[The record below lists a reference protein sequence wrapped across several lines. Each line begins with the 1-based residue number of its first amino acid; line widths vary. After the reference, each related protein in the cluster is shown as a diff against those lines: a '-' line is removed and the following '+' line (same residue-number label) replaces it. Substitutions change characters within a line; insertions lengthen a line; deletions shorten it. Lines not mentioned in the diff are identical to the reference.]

1 MQVVREHRDDLV
13 SRVRVLTAAASGLLV
28 VIATGFL
35 FVQLVQGDYYREL
48 AENNR
53 LRKLSIQAP
62 RGLIFDRKRRL
73 LVENVPS
80 YNLMLDR
87 SRSGRLD
94 RSLEFAARVLG
105 RPQEELQ
112 ALMAGYAAIPE
123 FKPVLVAENLTLS
136 EVARFGVEGL
146 EYPEFEVEVQH
157 LRLYRHREQTAH
169 LLGYLGEA
177 SQEEI
182 DASNGAYEPGDMI
195 GKKGI
200 EQTYDALLRGEDGER
215 EVVVDSRGELLEEYR
230 RTPAVPGRNL
240 TLAVDLDLQQE
251 AARWLD
257 GPEKVGAVVAMDP
270 RNGEIL
276 ALVSSPS
283 YNPNLFARR
292 LQKADWQALI
302 TDPNHPL
309 QNRAIQNTHSPGSVF
324 KIIMETAGLT
334 EGIFNEHSAVG
345 CAGAKSFYGRSFRCW
360 RKGGHGTVNAHLALK
375 LSCDVYFY
383 TLGQRLGIE
392 KIAHYA
398 RLFGLGSPTG
408 IDIEGE
414 KRGLVPDPQWSA
426 EVRKHPWYPGE
437 TISVSIGQGPVLM
450 TPLQM
455 AEMTALVANGGYR
468 VIPHLIKDAKLPP
481 PKHVPIDPQA
491 LRAVREGLWAVV
503 NEPGGTAY
511 GSARLEGVE
520 IAGKTGTVQVIAYAQ
535 RTDARRM
542 PFKYR
547 DHAWF
552 TSFAPA
558 DDPQLV
564 ITVFAEHGG
573 GGSRVAAPIAQAV
586 YAKYFG
592 IDHGKSPA
600 P

>member
-13 SRVRVLTAAASGLLV
+13 SRVRLLTTLVTGVLVA
-28 VIATGFL
+28 IATGFW

-53 LRKLSIQAP
+53 LRKLPIKAP
-62 RGLIFDRKRRL
+62 RGLIYDRKGRL

-80 YNLMLDR
+80 YNLMIDR
-87 SRSGRLD
+87 SRSARLEE
-94 RSLEFAARVLG
+94 SLGFASGVLG
-105 RPQEELQ
+105 RPIEDLRGILE
-112 ALMAGYAAIPE
+112 GYREIPA
-123 FKPVLVAENLTLS
+123 FKPVLLAENLTLS
-136 EVARFGVEGL
+136 EVARIGVEGL
-146 EYPEFEVEVQH
+146 KYPEFEVEVQH

-182 DASNGAYEPGDMI
+182 EGANGAYQPGDLV

-200 EQTYDALLRGEDGER
+200 EQTYDTHLRGADGER
-215 EVVVDSRGELLEEYR
+215 VVVVDSRGKLLKEYGR
-230 RTPAVPGRNL
+230 EAAVPGKNL

-251 AARWLD
+251 AARWFD

-292 LQKADWQALI
+292 LLKGEWKALI
-302 TDPNHPL
+302 EDPNHPL
-309 QNRAIQNTHSPGSVF
+309 QNRAIQNTYSPGSTF

-334 EGIFNEHSAVG
+334 EGIFDEHTAVG
-345 CAGAKSFYGRSFRCW
+345 CAGAKSFYGRPFRCW
-360 RKGGHGTVNAHLALK
+360 RAGGHGSVNAHLALK

-383 TLGQRLGIE
+383 TLGQKMGIE
-392 KIAHYA
+392 KIARYS

-408 IDIEGE
+408 IDIAGE
-414 KRGLVPDPQWSA
+414 KRGLVPDAEWSKTA
-426 EVRKHPWYPGE
+426 RKQPWYPGE

-455 AEMTALVANGGYR
+455 AEMTALVANGGYK
-468 VIPHLIKDAKLPP
+468 VLPHLVKNAKLPP
-481 PKHVPIDPQA
+481 PEHVAIDEDA
-491 LRAVREGLWAVV
+491 LRAVRGGMWAVV
-503 NEPGGTAY
+503 NAPGGTAY
-511 GSARLEGVE
+511 GSARLPGVE

-535 RTDARRM
+535 RTDARNL

-558 DDPQLV
+558 GEPRIV
-564 ITVFAEHGG
+564 VAVFAEHGG
-573 GGSRVAAPIAQAV
+573 GGSRVAAPIAQAI

-592 IDHGKSPA
+592 IDHGKSP
-600 P
+600 PP